1 MHEAPFADAH
11 APFGEECLPSPS
23 AKRTIESMRSP
34 LEARPGDAD
43 ARGVESTSSA
53 RPILGLWARPP
64 LLWIRLGYLTALNA
78 LFSRVYRFIRTH
90 YGLWRFASHH
100 YGPRL
105 DAFAHLHAYLMCAW
119 AKKRVPAYG
128 QFLAEHNHV
137 FHPLALDAFP
147 ETSKESY
154 VTRYSFADRARDGK
168 IPVVG
173 TVIDE
178 SAGSSGT
185 PYNWV
190 RSAAELHDVHL
201 NTANWVRS
209 TFPSRRLFAINAFSM
224 GAWATG
230 TNMGIALSK
239 VAIVKSTGPDLEK
252 IVDTI
257 TRFGADYDYLI
268 AAYPPFLKHVVD
280 ELDARGFDWS
290 TNVFGLV
297 GGEGMTEAM
306 RDHLER
312 RLVKVR
318 SGYGASDIQIG
329 IAGETDLSVW
339 VRKLLLARP
348 DVREALLGVGEER
361 VPMVFQY
368 NPLENYIEIN
378 ADGEALVTVNSSAV
392 LSPKL
397 RYNVGDEGRIMTRK
411 NLLARLSA
419 LGAAPPSLPEG
430 WATPFFFL
438 FGRRDSTIS
447 YMGANIYPLDVEY
460 GLYRDER
467 FAALIESFQLAL
479 HEHENLESRPVVNV
493 QLRAGAHVPDRN
505 AVVEAL
511 RTGLVEH
518 LSTTSRDFA
527 ESLREDPAA
536 ADVRVVLHDHGTG
549 PFAGERRAV
558 KNTYVVRG

>member
-1 MHEAPFADAH
+1 M
-11 APFGEECLPSPS
+11 PS
-23 AKRTIESMRSP
+23 AKRTIERMRSP
-34 LEARPGDAD
+34 LEAQPEAAD
-43 ARGVESTSSA
+43 GRDVRNTASA
-53 RPILGLWARPP
+53 RPVLGLWARPP
-64 LLWIRLGYLTALNA
+64 LLWVRLGYLTALNA
-78 LFSRVYRFIRTH
+78 LFSRLYRFIRTH
-90 YGLWRFASHH
+90 YRLWRFASHH

-128 QFLAEHNHV
+128 RFLAEHNHV
-137 FHPLALDAFP
+137 FRLLALDAFP
-147 ETSKESY
+147 ETSKETY

-252 IVDTI
+252 IIDTI
-257 TRFGADYDYLI
+257 MRFGGDYDYLI

-290 TNVFGLV
+290 TNVYGVV

-361 VPMVFQY
+361 IPMVFQY

-397 RYNVGDEGRIMTRK
+397 RYNVGDEGRVMTRK
-411 NLLARLSA
+411 DLLARLSA
-419 LGAAPPSLPEG
+419 LGATPPSLDG

-467 FAALIESFQLAL
+467 LAALIESFRLSL
-479 HEHENLESRPVVNV
+479 HEQEDLESRPIVNV
-493 QLRAGAHVPDRN
+493 QLRAGADVRDRE
-505 AVVEAL
+505 AMVEAL
-511 RTGLVEH
+511 KAGLIEH

-536 ADVRVVLHDHGTG
+536 ADVRLVLHDHGTG
-549 PFAGERRAV
+549 PFAGEPRAV